1 MDLILWRHAQA
12 LDAEPGC
19 DDLSRALTH
28 KGEGQAARV
37 AKWLDRQMPESTR
50 VLVSPARRAEQ
61 TARALGRKFKFRYE
75 LAPQSNAD
83 EALAFIQWTAE
94 NGPPHKGAVLLV
106 GHQPMLGQ
114 IAARLL
120 GVDEA
125 ACDIRKGAVWWLRSR
140 QREQELRVHLVSV
153 ISPELI

>member
-12 LDAEPGC
+12 VDAASGC
-19 DDLSRALTH
+19 DDLSRALTS
-28 KGEGQAARV
+28 KGETQAHRV
-37 AKWLDRQMPESTR
+37 AKWLDRHLPESTR
-50 VLVSPARRAEQ
+50 ILVSPARRAEQ
-61 TARALGRKFKFRYE
+61 TAQTLGRKFKFRDE
-75 LAPQSNAD
+75 LAPDAQVD
-83 EALAFIQWTAE
+83 EAMAHLHWSGDKA
-94 NGPPHKGAVLLV
+94 PHKGAVLLV

-120 GVDEA
+120 GVNES

-140 QREQELRVHLVSV
+140 QRDDRTLVQLVSV

>member
-12 LDAEPGC
+12 HDAEPGC

-37 AKWLDRQMPESTR
+37 GKWLDRQLPESTR

-61 TARALGRKFKFRYE
+61 TARALGRKFKFRDE
-75 LAPQSNAD
+75 LAPDGHAED
-83 EALAFIQWTAE
+83 ALALIKWTTE

-114 IAARLL
+114 IAAQLL
-120 GVDEA
+120 GMDASVRDL
-125 ACDIRKGAVWWLRSR
+125 RKGAVWWLRSR
-140 QREQELRVHLVSV
+140 QRDDQMEVSLLTV